1 MAAFATPE
9 ELESRWRKL
18 DEGERKRA
26 ETLLGD
32 ASAMLA
38 AEMGRCGVEIDE
50 TDEVQASLLCL
61 VCCSMVRRAMASE
74 EFADVKSKSIT
85 AGPYSGQVTFANPTG
100 NMYVTADER
109 RLLGIPKRRVRIGS
123 IAPRSRWSK

>member
-1 MAAFATPE
+1 MGPFATPDD
-9 ELESRWRKL
+9 LASRWREL
-18 DEGERKRA
+18 GDGDRKRA

-38 AEMGRCGVEIDE
+38 TEMGRCGVRIDE
-50 TDEVQASLLCL
+50 EDEVQASLLCL

-74 EFADVKSKSIT
+74 TYADVKSKSLT

-100 NMYVTADER
+100 NMYITSDER
-109 RLLGIPKRRVRIGS
+109 RLLGIPKRKVRIGS
-123 IAPRSRWSK
+123 IAPKSRWSI

>member
-1 MAAFATPE
+1 MDAFATPAD
-9 ELESRWRKL
+9 LASRWREIG
-18 DEGERKRA
+18 DGERDRA

-50 TDEVQASLLCL
+50 TDEVQAQLLCL
-61 VCCSMVRRAMASE
+61 VCCSMARRAMASE

-109 RLLGIPKRRVRIGS
+109 RLLGIPKRKVRIGS

>member
-1 MAAFATPE
+1 MGPFATPDD
-9 ELESRWRKL
+9 LASRWREL
-18 DEGERKRA
+18 GDGDRKRA

-38 AEMGRCGVEIDE
+38 AEMGRCGIRIDE
-50 TDEVQASLLCL
+50 EDEVQASLLCL

-74 EFADVKSKSIT
+74 TYADVKSKSLT

-100 NMYVTADER
+100 NMYITADER
-109 RLLGIPKRRVRIGS
+109 RLLGIPKRKVRIGS
-123 IAPRSRWSK
+123 IAPKSRWSR